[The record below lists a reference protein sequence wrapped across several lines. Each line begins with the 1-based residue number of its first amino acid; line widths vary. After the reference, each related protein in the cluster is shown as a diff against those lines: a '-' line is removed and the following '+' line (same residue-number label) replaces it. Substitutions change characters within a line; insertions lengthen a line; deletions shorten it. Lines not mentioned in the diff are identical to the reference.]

1 MKRNMSAFE
10 RSISETIGFD
20 LTRAESRSVT
30 ENAVSREI
38 EGLVREHSRLVF
50 RIAYSVVRNHGD
62 AEDVVQEVFLRLAK
76 HGARGIEDP
85 KAWLCRIAWR
95 VSVDRYRS
103 LARAHHEE
111 FDERIHAPLAFA
123 ASTEQGAISRETLDL
138 LDRMI
143 ATLPR
148 KERDALL
155 LTSVQEMTS
164 SEAAKV
170 LGTTETSIR
179 GRVFRARQRLA
190 EKLQKV
196 MGASYGR

>member
-1 MKRNMSAFE
+1 MGAFE
-10 RSISETIGFD
+10 RSISDAMAFD
-20 LTRAESRSVT
+20 LSATESRDVT
-30 ENAVSREI
+30 ERAVSSAI
-38 EGLVREHSRLVF
+38 EALVREHSRLVF
-50 RIAYSVVRNHGD
+50 RIAYSVVRNHSD

-76 HGARGIEDP
+76 HGARGIQDP

-95 VSVDRYRS
+95 ASVDRYRS
-103 LARAHHEE
+103 LARASHQE
-111 FDERIHAPLAFA
+111 FDERMHVPKGRVAN
-123 ASTEQGAISRETLDL
+123 TEQGAISRETLAL

-155 LTSVQEMTS
+155 LTSVEEMTS
-164 SEAAKV
+164 AEAAKV

-179 GRVFRARQRLA
+179 GRVFRARQRLT

-196 MGASYGR
+196 MGTSYGR

>member
-10 RSISETIGFD
+10 RSISETIGFA

-30 ENAVSREI
+30 ENAVSSEI
-38 EGLVREHSRLVF
+38 EALVREHSRLVF
-50 RIAYSVVRNHGD
+50 RIAYSVVRNHSD

-95 VSVDRYRS
+95 ASVDRYRS
-103 LARAHHEE
+103 LARANHEE
-111 FDERIHAPLAFA
+111 FDERMHVPSAF
-123 ASTEQGAISRETLDL
+123 SSNTEQGAISRQTLAL

-155 LTSVQEMTS
+155 LISVEGMTS
-164 SEAAKV
+164 AEAAKV

-179 GRVFRARQRLA
+179 GRVFRARQRLTD
-190 EKLQKV
+190 KLQKV
-196 MGASYGR
+196 MGTSYGR

>member
-1 MKRNMSAFE
+1 MKRNMSAVE

-30 ENAVSREI
+30 QSAVSREI
-38 EGLVREHSRLVF
+38 EALVREHSRLVF
-50 RIAYSVVRNHGD
+50 RIAYSVVRNHSD
-62 AEDVVQEVFLRLAK
+62 AEDIVQEVFLRLAR

-85 KAWLCRIAWR
+85 KSWLCRIAWR

-111 FDERIHAPLAFA
+111 FDERLHAPFAFA
-123 ASTEQGAISRETLDL
+123 ANTEQEAISREALAL
-138 LDRMI
+138 LDRLI

-155 LTSVQEMTS
+155 LTSVEEMS
-164 SEAAKV
+164 SAEAARV

-190 EKLQKV
+190 EKLQKA
-196 MGASYGR
+196 MGTSYGR

>member
-10 RSISETIGFD
+10 RSISETIGFA

-30 ENAVSREI
+30 ESAVSSEI
-38 EGLVREHSRLVF
+38 EALVREHSRLVF
-50 RIAYSVVRNHGD
+50 RIAYSVVRNHSD

-76 HGARGIEDP
+76 HGARGIQDP

-95 VSVDRYRS
+95 ASVDRYRS
-103 LARAHHEE
+103 LARTSHEE
-111 FDERIHAPLAFA
+111 FDERMHVPMAYAN
-123 ASTEQGAISRETLDL
+123 TERGAISRETLAL

-155 LTSVQEMTS
+155 LTSVEEMTS
-164 SEAAKV
+164 AEAAKV

-179 GRVFRARQRLA
+179 GRVFRARQRLTD
-190 EKLQKV
+190 KLQKV
-196 MGASYGR
+196 MGTSYGR

>member
-1 MKRNMSAFE
+1 MKRNMSALE
-10 RSISETIGFD
+10 RSISETIGFN
-20 LTRAESRSVT
+20 LTGAESRRVT
-30 ENAVSREI
+30 QSTVSREI
-38 EGLVREHSRLVF
+38 EALVREHSRLVF
-50 RIAYSVVRNHGD
+50 RIAYSVVRNHSD
-62 AEDVVQEVFLRLAK
+62 AEDVVQEVFLRLARN
-76 HGARGIEDP
+76 GAHGIEDP

-95 VSVDRYRS
+95 VSVDRYRT
-103 LARAHHEE
+103 LTRAIHEE
-111 FDERIHAPLAFA
+111 FDERIHARLAFA
-123 ASTEQGAISRETLDL
+123 ANTEQGAISRETLAL

-155 LTSVQEMTS
+155 LTSVEEMTS
-164 SEAAKV
+164 AEAAKA
-170 LGTTETSIR
+170 LGATETSIR